1 MHRERVSHNAIIKP
15 TRTWWQDP
23 LITQVTHMT
32 ISPYIDVRRY
42 WILSLHLTIERLKEF
57 YSSSFVDL
65 RNGHHLSSQ
74 FLYRL

>member
-15 TRTWWQDP
+15 IRTWWQDP

-42 WILSLHLTIERLKEF
+42 
-57 YSSSFVDL
+57 
-65 RNGHHLSSQ
+65 
-74 FLYRL
+74 